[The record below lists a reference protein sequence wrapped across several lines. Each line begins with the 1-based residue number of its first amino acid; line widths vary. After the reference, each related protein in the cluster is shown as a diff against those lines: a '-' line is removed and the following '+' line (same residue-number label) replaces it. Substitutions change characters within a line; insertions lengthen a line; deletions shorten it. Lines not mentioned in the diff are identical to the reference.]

1 MSTGA
6 PALPHL
12 SHSSSKMAAPEW
24 KLVYWYFTPGVGR
37 GEFVRLMFEE
47 AGVAYE
53 DICRKAKD
61 SAAVLKYVRGE
72 ETGYPVQFPPIIRR
86 GDFVLSQTP
95 AIMEYL
101 GKKFGLYPE
110 GGPEDEAH
118 AMQLTL
124 TVADCMAECMIAF
137 HPVSGHASYTT
148 QMEEAKPFIEKFRTE
163 RLPK

>member
-1 MSTGA
+1 
-6 PALPHL
+6 
-12 SHSSSKMAAPEW
+12 MAAPEW
-24 KLVYWYFTPGVGR
+24 KLIYWYFTPGVGR

-47 AGVAYE
+47 AGVAYD

-61 SAAVLKYVRGE
+61 SAAAMKYLRGE
-72 ETGYPVQFPPIIRR
+72 ETGFPVQFPPIIRR

-101 GKKFGLYPE
+101 GKKFGLFPE

-124 TVADCMAECMIAF
+124 TVADCLAECMTAF
-137 HPVSGHASYTT
+137 HPVSMHASYTT
-148 QMEEAKPFIEKFRTE
+148 QVEEAKPFVEKFRTE